1 MYRIIFKHIVHKEK
15 LKQKDKYYIAVF
27 NFLESLVLQVKLVL
41 LNFVYFVRYSAKN
54 MILKAIKIH

>member
-1 MYRIIFKHIVHKEK
+1 MYRILFKHIAHKEK

-27 NFLESLVLQVKLVL
+27 NFLKNLVLLAKLVL
-41 LNFVYFVRYSAKN
+41 LNFVYFVRYLVKN